1 MELKNLDPALRAK
14 AKACSTPEEILALA
28 KEEGYTLTDE
38 DLVQISGGGLW
49 TNDEPKCPKCGSK
62 NFVWGNPYNTC
73 LNCGYDFEY
82 Y

>member
-1 MELKNLDPALRAK
+1 MDLKSLDPELRAK
-14 AKACSTPEEILALA
+14 VKACSTPEEVFALA
-28 KEEGYTLTDE
+28 EEEGYTLTDE
-38 DLVQISGGGLW
+38 ELAQISGGGLW
-49 TNDEPKCPKCGSK
+49 TNEEPKCPKCGSK

>member
-1 MELKNLDPALRAK
+1 MDLKGLDPELRAK
-14 AKACSTPEEILALA
+14 VEACSTPEEVLALA
-28 KEEGYTLTDE
+28 EEEGYTLTDE
-38 DLVQISGGGLW
+38 ELEQTSGGGLW

>member
-1 MELKNLDPALRAK
+1 MDLKSLDPELRAK
-14 AKACSTPEEILALA
+14 VEACSTPEEVLALA
-28 KEEGYTLTDE
+28 EEEGYTLTDE
-38 DLVQISGGGLW
+38 ELDQISGGGLW

>member
-1 MELKNLDPALRAK
+1 MDFKSLDPELKAK
-14 AKACSTPEEILALA
+14 VKACSTPEEILVLA

-73 LNCGYDFEY
+73 LNCGYDFKA
-82 Y
+82 